1 MSGEPRLDVDGSPEP
16 GGNGGT
22 ARPMMIVE
30 PRCKVCGSEHRLQID
45 EMLRSGRAQR
55 EVLGHWNGV
64 LGVEYFTPNNLSVH
78 ARKHLYGNDLD
89 EYVRKLAR
97 TRKLVEAPTA
107 FESLVTPEAALR
119 TVLQAGLDLVAAGA
133 TVPEPGDVIRAAK
146 ELDRMQRE
154 GQSTTEAEMMHETR
168 AFMAAVKSN
177 VPEEQ
182 WEEIYADYQRNLLK
196 GSGAS
201 TRASK

>member
-1 MSGEPRLDVDGSPEP
+1 MSGELRLDVDGGPEP

-30 PRCKVCGSEHRLQID
+30 PRCKVCSSEHRLQID
-45 EMLRSGRAQR
+45 EMLRSGRPQR
-55 EVLGHWNGV
+55 EVLRHWNGV
-64 LGVEYFTPNNLSVH
+64 LGAEYFTPNNLSVH

-97 TRKLVEAPTA
+97 TKKLVEAPTA

-119 TVLQAGLDLVAAGA
+119 TVLKVGLDLVAAGA
-133 TVPEPGDVIRAAK
+133 TVPEPGDVIRAAR
-146 ELDRMQRE
+146 ELDRIQRE
-154 GQSTTEAEMMHETR
+154 GQPTTEAEVMREMR
-168 AFMAAVKSN
+168 AFMAAVESN

-182 WEEIYADYQRNLLK
+182 WEEIYADYQRNL
-196 GSGAS
+196 GR
-201 TRASK
+201 TRG

>member
-1 MSGEPRLDVDGSPEP
+1 MSGELRLDVDGGGPEL

-30 PRCKVCGSEHRLQID
+30 PRCKLCGSEHRLQID
-45 EMLRSGRAQR
+45 EMLRSGRPQR
-55 EVLGHWNGV
+55 EVLRHWNGV
-64 LGVEYFTPNNLSVH
+64 LGAEYFTPNNLSVH

-97 TRKLVEAPTA
+97 ARKFVEAPIA
-107 FESLVTPEAALR
+107 FESRITPEAALR
-119 TVLQAGLDLVAAGA
+119 TVLQVGLGLVAAGA
-133 TVPEPGDVIRAAK
+133 TVPEPGDVIRAAR
-146 ELDRMQRE
+146 ELDRIQRE
-154 GQSTTEAEMMHETR
+154 GEPATEAEMMREAR

-182 WEEIYADYQRNLLK
+182 WDEIHADYERNL
-196 GSGAS
+196 GRSWG
-201 TRASK
+201 